1 MLKKIAKFFIKLII
15 VLLTLALIGLAA
27 VAGWYFYSGYNLY
40 KTTLENEDLISR
52 VDKVEWSEDYIPLQY
67 VSDYFQ
73 DAIVAV
79 EDPHF
84 YEHDGFNLKAIIR
97 ALKADIEKKE
107 YAQGGS
113 TITQQV
119 AKNLCF
125 SGEKTISRKVAEL
138 LVARDLEKL
147 YTKDEILELYVNVIY
162 YGDGYTGIGPASWGY
177 YGISPM
183 DMDFKQSTLLAGV
196 PQAPSRYSLTKH
208 LDNAIQR
215 QKVVVQAMINNG
227 MVSEEE
233 VAEML
238 SAQ

>member
-1 MLKKIAKFFIKLII
+1 MGKKILKFVVKLLI
-15 VLLTLALIGLAA
+15 VLVTLAVVGAA
-27 VAGWYFYSGYNLY
+27 LVAGWFFYLGHDLY
-40 KTTLENEDLISR
+40 KETLENEDLISR
-52 VDKVEWSEDYIPLQY
+52 VAKVQMSEDYIDLEY

-73 DAIVAV
+73 DAIVSV
-79 EDPHF
+79 EDASF
-84 YEHDGFNLKAIIR
+84 YDHEGMNLKSIIR
-97 ALKADIEKKE
+97 ALLADVQKKE

-125 SGEKTISRKVAEL
+125 SGDKTMRRKIAEL

-147 YTKDEILELYVNVIY
+147 YTKKEILELYVNVIY

-177 YGISPM
+177 FGISPM
-183 DMDFKQSTLLAGV
+183 DMDFNQSTLLAGV
-196 PQAPSRYSLTKH
+196 PRAPSAYSLTKH
-208 LDNAIQR
+208 MDRAIQR

-227 MVSEEE
+227 VITEAE
-233 VAEML
+233 VAALL

>member
-1 MLKKIAKFFIKLII
+1 MC
-15 VLLTLALIGLAA
+15 
-27 VAGWYFYSGYNLY
+27 YNLY

-196 PQAPSRYSLTKH
+196 
-208 LDNAIQR
+208 
-215 QKVVVQAMINNG
+215 
-227 MVSEEE
+227 
-233 VAEML
+233 
-238 SAQ
+238 